1 MKAYMKRHL
10 LHPFSLFL
18 PATLVWVAGLLSG
31 CTDGVD
37 EWIPDGRTAS
47 VTLHVPMTDTR
58 STRATDEEYKVAEEK
73 INTLRI
79 LVFSQDKP
87 VINKQFSEAELSD
100 GSVTVEGVPVG
111 TVDIYA
117 VANEA
122 ALGKDYSD
130 MANFED
136 NLVPVGNTRKALV
149 YDENRTH
156 FPKRFTEPEIAQ
168 YGLPMSWLTRD
179 VQINPPGDTP
189 QIIDVELER
198 SVAKLNVIMNNTLS
212 SPITITSMTFGSFFG
227 DRLYLFRESTLDIPD
242 ETKYE
247 GMSYNELDIEI
258 EGYGSKTLALYIY
271 PSYAW
276 KDASAFSPYTIGFTT
291 TTAPYDPVSFINEY
305 GGALNSIARNKQV
318 NIHATLSSEANLT
331 LKFEVTDWETKEIT
345 VPPFN

>member
-1 MKAYMKRHL
+1 MKAYIKRYL
-10 LHPFSLFL
+10 PHPFSLLL
-18 PATLVWVAGLLSG
+18 PAALAWAASLLAG
-31 CTDGVD
+31 CTDRVD

-47 VTLHVPMTDTR
+47 VTLHVPMANIR
-58 STRATDEEYKVAEEK
+58 STHTTDEEYKAAEEK

-87 VINKQFSEAELSD
+87 VINKQFKEADLSG
-100 GSVTVEGVPVG
+100 GSVTIEGVPVG

-130 MANFED
+130 MADFED
-136 NLVPVGNTRKALV
+136 NLVQVGNTKKALV
-149 YDENRTH
+149 MDEHRTH
-156 FPKRFTEPEIAQ
+156 FPKRFTEQEIAQ
-168 YGLPMSWLTRD
+168 HGLPMSWHRD
-179 VQINPPGDTP
+179 VQIIPSDGTP
-189 QIIDVELER
+189 QTIEVELER

-212 SPITITSMTFGSFFG
+212 HPITITSMTFGEFFG
-227 DRLYLFRESTLDIPD
+227 DRLYLFREQTLDAPD
-242 ETKYE
+242 DTEYDVQNYE
-247 GMSYNELDIEI
+247 SLSVEI
-258 EGYGSKTLALYIY
+258 GGYGSKTLALYIY

-276 KDASAFSPYTIGFTT
+276 TDASKNSPYTIGFTT
-291 TTAPYDPVSFINEY
+291 STAPYDAIPFINEY

-331 LKFEVTDWETKEIT
+331 LKFEVKDWDTEEIT